1 MIRVSLYVHVSN
13 TWHLFTRAIKKISV
27 FQYYIISRLIVKI
40 CVSKCGNTTPHNA
53 EKRVS
58 RKGCLTLPSDCDF
71 ASCFFHIGQ
80 HTFSNTV
87 QFSILCL
94 LRMESKVSLL
104 FIHFHKLRILKKRHG
119 NPAFWFG
126 FPWRFSLTRI
136 VFG

>member
-1 MIRVSLYVHVSN
+1 MYMSAIHGPVYKGHVK
-13 TWHLFTRAIKKISV
+13 TIFV

-71 ASCFFHIGQ
+71 ASCFFYIWQ

-94 LRMESKVSLL
+94 CGLIVVL
-104 FIHFHKLRILKKRHG
+104 IHFHKLLILSK
-119 NPAFWFG
+119 A
-126 FPWRFSLTRI
+126 PWKSCLLTWISMALFSNKDCVWVALL
-136 VFG
+136 